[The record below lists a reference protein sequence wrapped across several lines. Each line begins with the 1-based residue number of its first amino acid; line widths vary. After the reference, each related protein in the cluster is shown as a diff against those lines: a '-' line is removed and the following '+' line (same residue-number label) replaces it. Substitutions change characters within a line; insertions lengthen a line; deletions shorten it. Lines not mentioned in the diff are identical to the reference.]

1 MSLRFRKSFKIAPGV
16 KLNLNKKST
25 SVTFG
30 GKGFHHTI
38 SSSGRK
44 TTSVGIPGTGLYY
57 QDVST
62 SSKKTTG
69 SSDTG
74 SSSNQYDN
82 NDNNYNGGDK
92 KHHPIL
98 LWFLLLFIPP
108 AGLIYLWTNK
118 IQYSRRKRTILSA
131 IFGFYA
137 ICWICAFI
145 PGSGSDNST
154 STTALVQEQTTTTV
168 QPELQSTVSTTTEA
182 TVNTTA
188 IIESSAETVTEPDI
202 VVAQENEN
210 VAEPE
215 VEPETEA
222 VTEPET
228 EPATERTTAEKLVW
242 ITATGNHYHS
252 KKSCGNSK
260 SSHQVPLSEAEA
272 RNLTPCQNCY

>member
-1 MSLRFRKSFKIAPGV
+1 MSLRFSFKIAPGV

-168 QPELQSTVSTTTEA
+168 QPELQSTVSTTTAAIE
-182 TVNTTA
+182 NTTA

-202 VVAQENEN
+202 IVAQENES

-272 RNLTPCQNCY
+272 RNLTPCQHCY

>member
-1 MSLRFRKSFKIAPGV
+1 MSLRFRKSFKVAPGV
-16 KLNLNKKST
+16 KLNLNKKSA

-30 GKGFHHTI
+30 EKGFHHTLN
-38 SSSGRK
+38 SSGRK

-62 SSKKTTG
+62 SGNSHSSG
-69 SSDTG
+69 SSGTTN
-74 SSSNQYDN
+74 NQEY
-82 NDNNYNGGDK
+82 DNNYNGGDK

-108 AGLIYLWTNK
+108 AGLIYLWTNN

-145 PGSGSDNST
+145 PGSDNST

-182 TVNTTA
+182 TENATA
-188 IIESSAETVTEPDI
+188 IIESSAETATEPDI
-202 VVAQENEN
+202 IVAQENEN

-215 VEPETEA
+215 VESETEA

-242 ITATGNHYHS
+242 ITDTGKHYHS

-260 SSHQVPLSEAEA
+260 TSHQVPLSKAEA

>member
-1 MSLRFRKSFKIAPGV
+1 MSLRFRKSFKVAPGV
-16 KLNLNKKST
+16 KLNLNKKSA

-38 SSSGRK
+38 NSSGRK

-62 SSKKTTG
+62 SGNSHSSG
-69 SSDTG
+69 SSGTTN
-74 SSSNQYDN
+74 NQEYDN
-82 NDNNYNGGDK
+82 NDGDK

-154 STTALVQEQTTTTV
+154 STTALVQEQTTTAV
-168 QPELQSTVSTTTEA
+168 QPELQSTVSTTEA
-182 TVNTTA
+182 TENTTA
-188 IIESSAETVTEPDI
+188 IIESSDETVAEPDI
-202 VVAQENEN
+202 IVAQENEN

-215 VEPETEA
+215 VESETEA

-242 ITATGNHYHS
+242 ITDTGKHYHS

-260 SSHQVPLSEAEA
+260 TSHQVPLSKAEA
-272 RNLTPCQNCY
+272 RNLTPCQHCYR

>member
-38 SSSGRK
+38 NSGGRK

-62 SSKKTTG
+62 SGNSHSSG
-69 SSDTG
+69 SSGTTN
-74 SSSNQYDN
+74 NQEYDN

-154 STTALVQEQTTTTV
+154 SITAV
-168 QPELQSTVSTTTEA
+168 QPELQSTATTEA
-182 TVNTTA
+182 TENTTT
-188 IIESSAETVTEPDI
+188 IIESSAETATEPDI
-202 VVAQENEN
+202 IVAQENE
-210 VAEPE
+210 
-215 VEPETEA
+215 
-222 VTEPET
+222 
-228 EPATERTTAEKLVW
+228 
-242 ITATGNHYHS
+242 
-252 KKSCGNSK
+252 
-260 SSHQVPLSEAEA
+260 LS
-272 RNLTPCQNCY
+272 LIHI

>member
-82 NDNNYNGGDK
+82 NDNNYNSGDK

-145 PGSGSDNST
+145 PGSDNST
-154 STTALVQEQTTTTV
+154 STTALVQEQTTV

-182 TVNTTA
+182 TENATA
-188 IIESSAETVTEPDI
+188 IIESSAETATEPDI
-202 VVAQENEN
+202 IVAQENEN

-215 VEPETEA
+215 VESE
-222 VTEPET
+222 TEPET

-272 RNLTPCQNCY
+272 RNLTPCQHCY

>member
-168 QPELQSTVSTTTEA
+168 QPELQSTVSTTTAAIE
-182 TVNTTA
+182 NTTA

-202 VVAQENEN
+202 IVAQENES

-242 ITATGNHYHS
+242 ITATGNHS

-272 RNLTPCQNCY
+272 RNLTPCQHCY

>member
-1 MSLRFRKSFKIAPGV
+1 MSLRFRKSFKVAPGV
-16 KLNLNKKST
+16 KLNLNKKSA

-38 SSSGRK
+38 NSSGRK

-62 SSKKTTG
+62 SGNSHSSG
-69 SSDTG
+69 SSGTTN
-74 SSSNQYDN
+74 NQEYDN
-82 NDNNYNGGDK
+82 NDGDK

-154 STTALVQEQTTTTV
+154 STTALVQEQTTTAV
-168 QPELQSTVSTTTEA
+168 QPELQSTVSTTEA
-182 TVNTTA
+182 TENTTA
-188 IIESSAETVTEPDI
+188 IIESSDETIAEPDI
-202 VVAQENEN
+202 IVAQENEN

-215 VEPETEA
+215 VESETEA

-242 ITATGNHYHS
+242 ITDTGKHYHS

-260 SSHQVPLSEAEA
+260 TSHQVPLSKAEA

>member
-38 SSSGRK
+38 SSSDRK

-62 SSKKTTG
+62 SGNSHSSG
-69 SSDTG
+69 SSCTTN
-74 SSSNQYDN
+74 NQEYDN

-145 PGSGSDNST
+145 PGSDNST
-154 STTALVQEQTTTTV
+154 STTALVQEQATT
-168 QPELQSTVSTTTEA
+168 TVSTTTEA
-182 TVNTTA
+182 TENATA
-188 IIESSAETVTEPDI
+188 IIESSSETATEPDI
-202 VVAQENEN
+202 IVAQENEN

>member
-154 STTALVQEQTTTTV
+154 STTALVQEQTTTTAI
-168 QPELQSTVSTTTEA
+168 E
-182 TVNTTA
+182 NTTA

-202 VVAQENEN
+202 IVAQENES

-272 RNLTPCQNCY
+272 RNLTPCQHCY

>member
-62 SSKKTTG
+62 SGNSHSSG
-69 SSDTG
+69 SSGTTN
-74 SSSNQYDN
+74 NQEYDN

-154 STTALVQEQTTTTV
+154 STTALVQEQTTTAV
-168 QPELQSTVSTTTEA
+168 QLEVQSTVSTTEA
-182 TVNTTA
+182 TENTTA
-188 IIESSAETVTEPDI
+188 IIESSAETATEPDI
-202 VVAQENEN
+202 IVAQENEN
-210 VAEPE
+210 DAEPE

-252 KKSCGNSK
+252 KKTCGNSK

-272 RNLTPCQNCY
+272 RNLTPCQRCY